1 MSDLESSASS
11 AIQAPPIRIQSKY
24 NKTNQHEQSDSVT
37 KIAPEKPEEPKI
49 EVPQEVPK
57 PMAKYKRIFIIV
69 CLILMML
76 IITYL
81 YMNPRIMSN
90 ENKQAVLD
98 NEVVAPKE
106 LPEKINDSVW
116 DKPHHHLDPFFTVQ
130 V

>member
-1 MSDLESSASS
+1 MSDVESAASS

-24 NKTNQHEQSDSVT
+24 NKTTQHEQSEVT
-37 KIAPEKPEEPKI
+37 KIAPEKPEEPKV
-49 EVPQEVPK
+49 ELPQEVPK

-90 ENKQAVLD
+90 ENKQAVID
-98 NEVVAPKE
+98 DEVVTPKE
-106 LPEKINDSVW
+106 PPEKISDSVW
-116 DKPHHHLDPFFTVQ
+116 DKPHHQLDPFFTMQ